1 MINKMA
7 HKIDNQTE
15 EEKREILR
23 RYRHLLKTAS
33 PYFKEGDAQLIKK
46 AFRTAADGHIEMR
59 RKTGEPYIFHPI
71 AVAQI
76 VVEEINLGP
85 TAIAAALL
93 HDVVEDTEV
102 TIEEIEREFG
112 TKIAKIVDGVT
123 KISTTD
129 VKDFE
134 FDRNISQQAENFRK
148 MLLTLSDD
156 VRVIMVKIADRL
168 HNMRTLDSM
177 ARHKQLKIASETIYI
192 YAPLAHRLGLYKIKS
207 ELEDLYLKYTH
218 QEAYRD
224 IAQKLNE
231 TKVRRDNF
239 IEDFISPLRDSIS
252 GAGFRARI
260 LGRPKSIYSIWN
272 KMKVQNIPFEKV
284 YDLFAIRIIID
295 VDSEHEKPDCWRVY
309 SLVTD
314 SYNPNPDRLRDWI
327 STPRANG
334 YESLHTTVMG
344 PEGKWVE
351 VQIRTER
358 MDEIAEKGFAAHWK
372 YKEQDKKNS
381 KKNGK
386 RGENAGL
393 DAWLGLIRDL
403 REKSKKGE
411 WTATEFI
418 NDFRQDLFEKEVF
431 VFTPKGELL
440 TLANGATA
448 LDFAFHVH
456 TEVGHHCLGAKVNQ
470 KLVPLNH
477 QLKNGDQVEIITSK
491 KQTPSADWLRF
502 VQTTKA
508 KAGIKEYLKGQKEIV
523 VNKGLDILKKKVADL
538 GLHYNETLL
547 DQIKIFL
554 ELKKSYDLLHAIG
567 KGYITPQHINKF
579 KNWKTKRDA
588 EVKKAA
594 AAAVAAPEPDNWKK
608 SKTKIETLF
617 IGDESGIEYTLAKCC
632 NPLPGDDV
640 FGFITIHD
648 GIKIHRT
655 DCPQMVKAMAQHGD
669 RIIRAQWKSQR
680 ESAFLA
686 IMKVQG
692 TDRMGLVK
700 DVTQVISGDLQVNM
714 RSLNIGITDEGIFS
728 GTIKVFV
735 HDTHHLDVLITKIM
749 QVEGIVG
756 VERCDTDE

>member
-1 MINKMA
+1 MA

-33 PYFKEGDAQLIKK
+33 PFLKDGDAKLIKK
-46 AFRTAADGHIEMR
+46 AFKTAAEGHIEMR
-59 RKTGEPYIFHPI
+59 RKTGEPYIYHPI

-112 TKIAKIVDGVT
+112 EKIAKIVDGVT
-123 KISTTD
+123 KISSTD

-231 TKVRRDNF
+231 TKLKRDGF
-239 IEDFISPLRDSIS
+239 IEDFIAPLRSSIS
-252 GAGFRARI
+252 EAGFDARI
-260 LGRPKSIYSIWN
+260 FGRPKSIYSIWN

-295 VDSEHEKPDCWRVY
+295 VEYEHEKPDCWRVY

-344 PEGKWVE
+344 PDGKWVE

-372 YKEQDKKNS
+372 YKEQGKNG

-386 RGENAGL
+386 RGDSSGL
-393 DAWLGLIRDL
+393 DAWLSLIRDL
-403 REKSKKGE
+403 REKNQSGE
-411 WTATEFI
+411 LTATEFI
-418 NDFRQDLFEKEVF
+418 NDFRQNFFEKEVF

-456 TEVGHHCLGAKVNQ
+456 TEIGYHCLGAKVNQ
-470 KLVPLNH
+470 KLVPLNYS
-477 QLKNGDQVEIITSK
+477 LKNGDQVEIITSK
-491 KQTPSADWLRF
+491 KQKPSADWLRF

-508 KAGIKEYLKGQKEIV
+508 KSGIKDYLKGQKEIT
-523 VNKGLDILKKKVADL
+523 VNKGRRILQKKLSDL
-538 GLHYNETLL
+538 GLHYNDTLL

-579 KNWKTKRDA
+579 RDWKQKRDA
-588 EVKKAA
+588 EAKKV
-594 AAAVAAPEPDNWKK
+594 AVAAPDDEAWKS
-608 SKTKIETLF
+608 SKTKIDTLF
-617 IGDESGIEYTLAKCC
+617 IGDESRIEYTLAKCC
-632 NPLPGDDV
+632 SPLPGDDV
-640 FGFITIHD
+640 FGFVTIHD
-648 GIKIHRT
+648 GIKVHRT

-669 RIIRAQWKSQR
+669 RIIKAQWKSQR

-686 IMKVQG
+686 VLKVKG
-692 TDRMGLVK
+692 TDRIGLVK

-714 RSLNIGITDEGIFS
+714 RSLNIGITDEGIFE

-735 HDTHHLDVLITKIM
+735 YDTQHLDTLMAKLK

-756 VERCDTDE
+756 TKRCDTEE

>member
-1 MINKMA
+1 MA

-33 PYFKEGDAQLIKK
+33 PFLKEGDTKLIKK
-46 AFRTAADGHIEMR
+46 AFKTAADGHIEMR
-59 RKTGEPYIFHPI
+59 RKTGEPYIYHPI

-112 TKIAKIVDGVT
+112 DKIAKIVDGVT
-123 KISTTD
+123 KISSTD
-129 VKDFE
+129 VNDFE

-192 YAPLAHRLGLYKIKS
+192 YAPLAHRLGLYKMKS

-224 IAQKLNE
+224 IARKLNE
-231 TKVRRDNF
+231 TKVERDSFIENF
-239 IEDFISPLRDSIS
+239 IAPLRSSIS
-252 GAGFRARI
+252 EAGFEPRI
-260 LGRPKSIYSIWN
+260 FGRPKSIYSIWN
-272 KMKVQNIPFEKV
+272 KMKVQNIPFERV
-284 YDLFAIRIIID
+284 YDLFAIRIVIN
-295 VDSEHEKPDCWRVY
+295 VDYGHEKPDCWRVY

-344 PEGKWVE
+344 PAGKWVE

-372 YKEQDKKNS
+372 YKEQGKGA

-386 RGENAGL
+386 RPDNSGL
-393 DAWLGLIRDL
+393 DAWLSLIRDL
-403 REKSKKGE
+403 REKSQNGE
-411 WTATEFI
+411 LTATEFI
-418 NDFRQDLFEKEVF
+418 NDFRQNFFEKEVF

-456 TEVGHHCLGAKVNQ
+456 TEIGYRCLGAKVNQ
-470 KLVPLNH
+470 KLVPLNY

-491 KQTPSADWLRF
+491 KQKPSADWLRF
-502 VQTTKA
+502 VQTSKA
-508 KAGIKEYLKGQKEIV
+508 KAGIKDYLKGQKEFT
-523 VNKGLDILKKKVADL
+523 VNKGEDILRKKVADL
-538 GLHYNETLL
+538 GLSYNETLL

-579 KNWKTKRDA
+579 KGWKQKRDA
-588 EVKKAA
+588 EQKQKAA
-594 AAAVAAPEPDNWKK
+594 EAPEDGAWKK
-608 SKTKIETLF
+608 PKTKIETLF
-617 IGDESGIEYTLAKCC
+617 IGGESQIEYTLAKCC

-680 ESAFLA
+680 ESAFIA
-686 IMKVQG
+686 ILKVKG
-692 TDRMGLVK
+692 TDRIGLVK

-714 RSLNIGITDEGIFS
+714 RSLNIGITDEGIFE
-728 GTIKVFV
+728 GRIKVFV
-735 HDTHHLDVLITKIM
+735 YDTQHLETLREKLM

-756 VERCDTDE
+756 TERCDTDE

>member
-1 MINKMA
+1 MLEKMA

-15 EEKREILR
+15 EEKREILK

-33 PYFKEGDAQLIKK
+33 PFLKDGDAKLIKN
-46 AFRTAADGHIEMR
+46 AFKTAADGHIEMR
-59 RKTGEPYIFHPI
+59 RKTGEPYIYHPI
-71 AVAQI
+71 EVAQI
-76 VVEEINLGP
+76 VVGEINLGP

-102 TIEEIEREFG
+102 TIEDIERDFG
-112 TKIAKIVDGVT
+112 KKIAKIVDGVT
-123 KISTTD
+123 KISSTD
-129 VKDFE
+129 VNDFE

-207 ELEDLYLKYTH
+207 ELEDLYLKYTQ
-218 QEAYRD
+218 QEAYRE
-224 IAQKLNE
+224 IARKLNE
-231 TKVRRDNF
+231 TKVKRDAF
-239 IEDFISPLRDSIS
+239 IEDFIAPLRTSIAN
-252 GAGFRARI
+252 AGFKARI
-260 LGRPKSIYSIWN
+260 LGRPKSIYSIWS

-295 VDSEHEKPDCWRVY
+295 VDYDNEKPDCWRVY

-372 YKEQDKKNS
+372 YKEQG
-381 KKNGK
+381 KNGK
-386 RGENAGL
+386 GGKKGKRSDNSGL
-393 DAWLGLIRDL
+393 DAWLSLIRDL
-403 REKSKKGE
+403 REKSQNGE
-411 WTATEFI
+411 LTATEFI
-418 NDFRQDLFEKEVF
+418 NDFRQNFFEKEVF

-440 TLANGATA
+440 TLANSSTA

-456 TEVGHHCLGAKVNQ
+456 TEIGYRCLGAKVNQ
-470 KLVPLNH
+470 KLVPLNY

-491 KQTPSADWLRF
+491 KQKPSADWLRF
-502 VQTTKA
+502 VKTSKA
-508 KAGIKEYLKGQKEIV
+508 KAGIKDYLKGQKELT
-523 VNKGLDILKKKVADL
+523 VNKGLNILKKKLADL
-538 GLHYNETLL
+538 GLNYNETIV

-554 ELKKSYDLLHAIG
+554 ELKKSYDLPHAIG

-579 KNWKTKRDA
+579 KGWKKKRDA
-588 EVKKAA
+588 EQKKLAE
-594 AAAVAAPEPDNWKK
+594 APQADGLSKKK
-608 SKTKIETLF
+608 SKIETLF
-617 IGDESGIEYTLAKCC
+617 IGGESQIEYTLAKCC

-648 GIKIHRT
+648 GIKVHRT

-669 RIIRAQWKSQR
+669 RIIRAQWQSQR

-686 IMKVQG
+686 ILKVKG
-692 TDRMGLVK
+692 TDRIGLVK
-700 DVTQVISGDLQVNM
+700 DVTQVISGDLQVNIK
-714 RSLNIGITDEGIFS
+714 SLNIGLTDEGIFE

-735 HDTHHLDVLITKIM
+735 YDTKHLEMLREELM

-756 VERCDTDE
+756 TKRCDAEEEV